1 MEFLTEL
8 TPSNT
13 RTAVALGFFDGMHRG
28 HQAVI
33 KAAIDCKEQNM
44 VPTVLTFSEQ
54 PRAVLSGTPHV
65 MLVNKEKRIKLF
77 ENTGIEK
84 LYYLNFPDI
93 QRLTA
98 EEFVNLV
105 LLRTLKAKRV
115 FCGFNYHFGCGGT
128 ADCEELKRLCRLN
141 GIIVTVNNPVIY
153 QGNAISSS
161 RIRECI
167 KSGDMISACT
177 MLGRCFSLEL
187 PVIKGRQLGRTL
199 GTPTINQDIP
209 ENCILPRFGVYASFV
224 TVDGERVPAVTNIGV
239 KPTVG
244 TDRPLAETWILSDKI
259 HDLYGKT
266 VEVSFIKFLRSE
278 KKFNSIDEL
287 KAEIK
292 SDGERAEKIF
302 KAFHS

>member
-1 MEFLTEL
+1 MEFLTQL
-8 TPSNT
+8 TPSDE

-33 KAAIDCKEQNM
+33 KAAIDCKQQNLT
-44 VPTVLTFSEQ
+44 PTVFTFFEQ
-54 PRAVLSGTPHV
+54 PKAVLSGAMHV
-65 MLVNKEKRIKLF
+65 MLVNEEKRIKLF
-77 ENTGIEK
+77 EETGLDK
-84 LYYLNFPDI
+84 LYCMHFKDVQHI
-93 QRLTA
+93 SAQ
-98 EEFVNLV
+98 EFVELV
-105 LLRTLKAKRV
+105 LVRTLKAKRV
-115 FCGFNYHFGCGGT
+115 FCGFNYHFGYGGT
-128 ADCEELKRLCRLN
+128 ADCEELRRLCRLN
-141 GIIVTVNNPVIY
+141 GISVSVNNPVIY
-153 QGNAISSS
+153 QGHAISSS

-209 ENCILPRFGVYASFV
+209 DNCILPRFGVYASFV
-224 TVDGERVPAVTNIGV
+224 TIDGERVPAVTNVGI

-244 TDRPLAETWILSDKI
+244 SDRPLAETWILSDKI

-278 KKFNSIDEL
+278 RKFDGIDEL
-287 KAEIK
+287 KAEIQK
-292 SDGERAEKIF
+292 DGVRAEKIF
-302 KAFHS
+302 KAFHG